1 MSGAKPALSIH
12 APILAPISTGELL
25 DKITILE
32 IKAQRITDAGKLR
45 NVDKELTTLRAVIG
59 EFVVLDDL
67 GLGLMD
73 ELREI
78 NNALWDVEDKLRE
91 YETRQ
96 DFGEHFIRLARSV
109 YISNDKRA
117 LVKKKLNELTGSVLV
132 EEKSYTVVRP

>member
-1 MSGAKPALSIH
+1 MSGAKPALSKQ

-45 NVDKELTTLRAVIG
+45 NVDKELTTLRAVVG

-96 DFGEHFIRLARSV
+96 DFGEHFIQLARSV